1 LIWLVTL
8 AAAVWIIFFIL
19 SRLNPSPALAC
30 VVRFLDPCVTAV
42 GAYRV
47 DSRYRIMVGYIQKL
61 VENKDAATLAGI
73 AKALQIS
80 VPPKQ

>member
-1 LIWLVTL
+1 MI
-8 AAAVWIIFFIL
+8 
-19 SRLNPSPALAC
+19 
-30 VVRFLDPCVTAV
+30 
-42 GAYRV
+42 
-47 DSRYRIMVGYIQKL
+47 GYIQKL